1 MLKVF
6 VLGVLVGWVAEWL
19 IDWFWW
25 RRRPV
30 FGQPAPSIQPA
41 VARVARV
48 DGVDGVD
55 GSPVPAG
62 AVASAGTTA
71 GSVAADV
78 AAGAAGAVST
88 SSATMSTQAPV
99 FRQCDLEAIPGLGPR
114 TAAMLRHHGVS
125 TFRQLAD
132 SPDDALA
139 RIVRA
144 SGDEPDAARI
154 AGWRTLARRAA
165 AGGWAGF
172 AMPLP
177 GGR

>member
-30 FGQPAPSIQPA
+30 SGQPAPSIQPA
-41 VARVARV
+41 AAR
-48 DGVDGVD
+48 VD

-62 AVASAGTTA
+62 AVVSAGTTA

-144 SGDEPDAARI
+144 LSLIHISEPTR
-154 AGWRTLARRAA
+154 
-165 AGGWAGF
+165 
-172 AMPLP
+172 PY
-177 GGR
+177 

>member
-6 VLGVLVGWVAEWL
+6 VLGVLVGWIAEWL

-30 FGQPAPSIQPA
+30 SGQPAPSIQPA
-41 VARVARV
+41 AAR
-48 DGVDGVD
+48 VD

-165 AGGWAGF
+165 DGDWAGF
-172 AMPLP
+172 AMPAP